1 MFLYIIYSGESMNTV
16 KNHIDTI
23 LERNTDGTFVEK
35 EGFKKAR
42 SSAEGILSANGMA
55 DDTKIE
61 IVQLAMKYGFVV
73 ATADLPEETQ
83 GIISYDESGN
93 QKQLG
98 TKYSKL
104 IVVNNQLSTE
114 QKRFVVAHE
123 LGHYIMNNH
132 LQSSGTHVEA
142 RTSNSNNHG
151 GRPETENQI
160 DYFAACLLMPRRA
173 VLSEIEKYSKNH
185 TLDDSAK
192 LELAERLGSIFKV
205 SGPVAYR
212 RIEEVQALR
221 NEDE

>member
-1 MFLYIIYSGESMNTV
+1 MNTV

-23 LERNTDGTFVEK
+23 LERNADGLLVEK
-35 EGFKKAR
+35 EGFQKAR
-42 SSAEGILSANGMA
+42 SSAEGVLSANGLTN
-55 DDTKIE
+55 DTNIE

-73 ATADLPEETQ
+73 ATAELPAETQ
-83 GIISYDESGN
+83 GIISYDESGK

-123 LGHYIMNNH
+123 LGHYIMDNH
-132 LQSSGTHVEA
+132 LQTSGAHVE
-142 RTSNSNNHG
+142 RRITNSNNHG
-151 GRPETENQI
+151 GRSETENQI
-160 DYFAACLLMPRRA
+160 DYFAACLLMPYHA
-173 VLSEIEKYSKNH
+173 VLDEIEKFSKSRPL
-185 TLDDSAK
+185 TDSAK

-212 RIEEVQALR
+212 RIEEVQALG
-221 NEDE
+221 NENE